1 MKMKPILFFCSL
13 ASIIGTVSF
22 AQISLAA
29 SNLPNSAAPA
39 VNNDKQ
45 AIKQPV
51 VLLYQTLN
59 HIQQPNSGTSE
70 QRAALLL
77 PVLQKSYDIPTVLA
91 NTVGYRYNSFS
102 DTEKQQL
109 AQVFERFT
117 VSRYLS
123 NFTPD
128 ASAKFEILPDVKP
141 APVGTDQIVSTKI
154 GAANDFASATEVNYL
169 VRNTPQ
175 GWKIVDVLLNGHISQ
190 VALQHVDFSASLAN
204 GGIQKLTDM
213 LNQKIA
219 SSTDNK

>member
-29 SNLPNSAAPA
+29 SNLPNSAASA